1 MEDEKIVALY
11 QARQEAAI
19 VCTAEKYGGRLRSLS
34 LHIVEDRETA
44 EECENDTYWEAWN
57 RIPPH
62 DPKGYLYAFLAR
74 ITRHISLNCCRD
86 RSRLKRQAFILELTG
101 EMEQCIP
108 DGEDTQS
115 QAEARELG
123 EILDDFV
130 RQLPEEKRNV
140 FLRRY
145 WYLDS
150 IPQIAQQFWM
160 TPGAVRTMLSR
171 IRKELRERLQKEAYV
186 L

>member
-1 MEDEKIVALY
+1 MHP
-11 QARQEAAI
+11 RRGRHAI
-19 VCTAEKYGGRLRSLS
+19 
-34 LHIVEDRETA
+34 
-44 EECENDTYWEAWN
+44 
-57 RIPPH
+57 
-62 DPKGYLYAFLAR
+62 
-74 ITRHISLNCCRD
+74 
-86 RSRLKRQAFILELTG
+86 
-101 EMEQCIP
+101 
-108 DGEDTQS
+108 
-115 QAEARELG
+115 ARELG
-123 EILDDFV
+123 EILDDFL